1 MAAHA
6 RHLMHMTTR
15 SLPPAL
21 ALAHD
26 DTWVFDLD
34 NTLYP
39 AGCQL
44 FHQVDRRMGEYI
56 ARMFGL
62 DAGAARKLQKD
73 YFRTYGTTLHGLM
86 VNHEVDPHDY
96 LDFVHDI
103 DLAVMDPA
111 PDLDAAIAAL
121 EGRKVI
127 FTNASRN
134 HAEAVIERLG
144 IARHFDGIFDI
155 HDAAYVPKPEPETYD
170 RFIAAHAIAPGRAV
184 LFEDTAANLAPA
196 HARGMATVLVTPG
209 EDGVTNDAAAPHVHH
224 VADDLAAFLAAL
236 KKAGKTA

>member
-1 MAAHA
+1 
-6 RHLMHMTTR
+6 MTDR
-15 SLPPAL
+15 KAVSPHPDAPAL
-21 ALAHD
+21 DHV

-39 AGCQL
+39 AGCRL
-44 FHQVDRRMGEYI
+44 FHQIDRRMGEYI
-56 ARMFGL
+56 AAKFGL

-73 YFRTYGTTLHGLM
+73 YFRAYGTTLRGLM
-86 VNHEVDPHDY
+86 VNHRVDPHHY

-111 PDLDAAIAAL
+111 PALDAALGRL

-134 HAEAVIERLG
+134 HAEAVIARLG
-144 IARHFDGIFDI
+144 IARHFEGIFDI
-155 HDAAYVPKPEPETYD
+155 HAADYVPKPEPETYD
-170 RFIAAHAIAPGRAV
+170 RFIAAHTVVPARAV

-196 HARGMATVLVTPG
+196 HTRGMVTVLVTPG
-209 EDGVTNDAAAPHVHH
+209 EEGVVNDAGADHVQH
-224 VADDLAAFLAAL
+224 VADDLAAFLDAVAAAR
-236 KKAGKTA
+236 AGG